1 MYVYESPIGLMV
13 IKYNKSTNIF
23 SLTIN
28 SNFTETYDSAIAA
41 ADNVYMHV
49 TGYYDW
55 DKLDG
60 EINDVPTDI
69 YEWKKIL

>member
-1 MYVYESPIGLMV
+1 MT
-13 IKYNKSTNIF
+13 IKYNVSTNKF
-23 SLTIN
+23 LLTIN
-28 SNFTETYDSAIAA
+28 ETYTDQYHSAIAA

-60 EINDVPTDI
+60 SVEAPHDI
-69 YEWKKIL
+69 YEWQHLPDK